1 MLSALRQ
8 ITDDFCPALFRINC
22 HRDIVNLQ
30 VEMLRQFQIQQVKNF
45 SSHYPELLTLV
56 KTALFSPDFETMI
69 VMMMM
74 VVVVVIMIM
83 MMVMM
88 VMVMMMVMIIIMM
101 MMVII
106 IIMMMMVMMIN
117 GVVSVYSVLVAY
129 VQISVQKL

>member
-88 VMVMMMVMIIIMM
+88 VMVMMMVMIII
-101 MMVII
+101 I
-106 IIMMMMVMMIN
+106 
-117 GVVSVYSVLVAY
+117 
-129 VQISVQKL
+129 

>member
-30 VEMLRQFQIQQVKNF
+30 VEMLRQFQIQQVKNV

-88 VMVMMMVMIIIMM
+88 VMVMMMVVMIIIMM
-101 MMVII
+101 MMMVMVMVMMIM
-106 IIMMMMVMMIN
+106 IMMMMVMHW
-117 GVVSVYSVLVAY
+117 Y
-129 VQISVQKL
+129 

>member
-30 VEMLRQFQIQQVKNF
+30 VEMLRQFQIQQVKNV

-74 VVVVVIMIM
+74 V
-83 MMVMM
+83 MM
-88 VMVMMMVMIIIMM
+88 VMVMMMVMIII
-101 MMVII
+101 I
-106 IIMMMMVMMIN
+106 
-117 GVVSVYSVLVAY
+117 
-129 VQISVQKL
+129 

>member
-30 VEMLRQFQIQQVKNF
+30 VEMLRQFQIQQVKNV

-88 VMVMMMVMIIIMM
+88 VMVMMMVMIII
-101 MMVII
+101 I
-106 IIMMMMVMMIN
+106 
-117 GVVSVYSVLVAY
+117 
-129 VQISVQKL
+129 

>member
-56 KTALFSPDFETMI
+56 KTALFSPDFET
-69 VMMMM
+69 
-74 VVVVVIMIM
+74 
-83 MMVMM
+83 
-88 VMVMMMVMIIIMM
+88 
-101 MMVII
+101 
-106 IIMMMMVMMIN
+106 
-117 GVVSVYSVLVAY
+117 
-129 VQISVQKL
+129 